1 LEQRLPAQPNNF
13 SAHTQ
18 AIMSTGVQRAS
29 SQDELRLLQQLPLL
43 SHTAL
48 GMIRAQAPLPS
59 ILEILCLEIEKQYSG
74 LLCSILLLDADGK
87 SLHHGAAPSLPAEY
101 SKLVD
106 GIPVGP
112 CAGSCGTAAFRKQ
125 PVIVADVETDPLWK
139 EIVHLARPHGLRACW
154 STPILSQDG
163 AVLGTFAIYYR
174 EPRTPDEHHLQL
186 IAHATQLAGIAIERD
201 QFKAQLRAAETRYR
215 TLVERLPAITYIA
228 ELGADGP
235 WHYVSPQIESI
246 LGFSPASWL
255 SNPTNWIGH
264 IHPDDRPIV
273 LEQETLFQKNHELFK
288 AEYRMFSR
296 DGRLLWF
303 RDEGVKLE
311 GPKGN
316 ILMQG
321 VMYDI
326 TEHKRL
332 EEQLRHSQKMEAV
345 GQLAGGIA
353 HDFNNLLMLIQVH
366 NEQLQT
372 SIAKDHP
379 AHKDIQEIS
388 SAVTRAAALTGRLLA
403 FSRKQVLQL
412 KVLDLNTVVSDVAR
426 MLRRLLA
433 ENIDLKVVPGT
444 QLGRVKVDPIQ
455 IEQVILNLALNARD
469 AMAEG
474 GKLTIETGNV
484 DFNATRAN
492 SDHAAFSQ
500 DPSHPASQ
508 GACSEP
514 ASGNYVMLSVR
525 DTGIGMDDQTR
536 ARIFEPFF
544 TTKETGK
551 GTGLGL
557 ATVYGV
563 IRQSGGW
570 ISVNSHPGNGTTFKI
585 YLPRVEAPLDVVKQK
600 APAKKARQGTE
611 TILLVEDQDGI
622 REVVRQYLERQGYTV
637 IEAADGYHALKMA
650 ADPNRPI
657 HLLVSDLVMPNLGGW
672 ELADRLKHIRPD
684 LRVLFMSGYPDG
696 HDNAGQNGSHNGTS
710 QGNGNSNHPD
720 FRHSATILQKPFTL
734 ESLALSVRSAIDK
747 SSS

>member
-1 LEQRLPAQPNNF
+1 
-13 SAHTQ
+13 
-18 AIMSTGVQRAS
+18 MSTGVQRAS
-29 SQDELRLLQQLPLL
+29 SADQLCLRQLPLL

-48 GMIRAQAPLPS
+48 GMIRAQAPLPA
-59 ILEILCLEIEKQYSG
+59 ILEMLCHEVEKQYPG
-74 LLCSILLLDADGK
+74 LFCSILLLDADGK
-87 SLHHGAAPSLPAEY
+87 TLHHGAAPSLPAEY
-101 SKLVD
+101 SKQVD
-106 GIPVGP
+106 GIPVAP

-125 PVIVADVETDPLWK
+125 PVIVADIDTDPLWK
-139 EIVHLARPHGLRACW
+139 DIVHLAHPYGLRACW

-174 EPRTPDEHHLQL
+174 EPRTPDEQHLQL

-201 QFKAQLRAAETRYR
+201 QFKAELRAAETRYR
-215 TLVERLPAITYIA
+215 MLVERLPAITYIA

-264 IHPDDRPIV
+264 IHPDDRPIA
-273 LEQETLFQKNHELFK
+273 LEQEALFQKTHELFK

-311 GPKGN
+311 DPKGN
-316 ILMQG
+316 VLMQG

-366 NEQLQT
+366 NEQLQS
-372 SIAKDHP
+372 SIAKDDP
-379 AHKDIQEIS
+379 AQKDLQEIS

-412 KVLDLNTVVSDVAR
+412 KVLDLNAVVSDVAR

-433 ENIDLKVVPGT
+433 ENIDLKVVPGN

-455 IEQVILNLALNARD
+455 IEQVILNLALNSRD
-469 AMAEG
+469 AMAKG
-474 GKLTIETGNV
+474 GKLTIETLNV
-484 DFNATRAN
+484 DFRDTARHHPESCTG
-492 SDHAAFSQ
+492 SSQ
-500 DPSHPASQ
+500 VRSQ
-508 GACSEP
+508 NGRSESSCSK
-514 ASGNYVMLSVR
+514 YVMLSVN
-525 DTGIGMDDQTR
+525 DTGIGMDEETR
-536 ARIFEPFF
+536 AHMFEPFF

-563 IRQSGGW
+563 VRQSGGW
-570 ISVNSHPGNGTTFKI
+570 ISVDSHPGHGTTFKI
-585 YLPRVEAPLDVVKQK
+585 YFPCVEAPLDVVKPDSPS
-600 APAKKARQGTE
+600 AATHDGTE
-611 TILLVEDQDGI
+611 TILLVEDQEGI
-622 REVVRQYLERQGYTV
+622 REVVRQYLQRKGYTV
-637 IEAADGYHALKMA
+637 IEAADGDHALRMA
-650 ADPNRPI
+650 AEHEKPI

-672 ELADRLKHIRPD
+672 DLAERLKHIRPE
-684 LRVLFMSGYPDG
+684 LRVLFMSGYPEHDG
-696 HDNAGQNGSHNGTS
+696 HN
-710 QGNGNSNHPD
+710 GNGLH
-720 FRHSATILQKPFTL
+720 HTATILQKPFTL
-734 ESLALSVRSAIDK
+734 ESLALSVRQAIDK
-747 SSS
+747 SNN